1 MHCIMNVPTWD
12 QVVDVVRVNIIPL
25 GVKNGINLSYML
37 SEVFISGTLEIYLDG
52 VKLDHGI
59 QYNENISLN
68 GFTIIVDPTDY
79 KGLAKG
85 PRCDESLTA
94 NYLVDTSKNRRGCVI
109 NI

>member
-1 MHCIMNVPTWD
+1 MHCITNLPSWD
-12 QVVDVVRVNIIPL
+12 QVIDVVRVNVVPL
-25 GVKNGINLSYML
+25 GVKNGVNLSYML
-37 SEVFISGTLEIYLDG
+37 PEVFLSGTLEIWLDG

-68 GFTIIVDPTDY
+68 GFTIIVDPADY

-94 NYLVDTSKNRRGCVI
+94 NYLADTSKLKRGCVI

>member
-1 MHCIMNVPTWD
+1 MHNIISIPSWD
-12 QVVDVVRVNIIPL
+12 QVVDVVRVNVVPL
-25 GVKNGINLSYML
+25 GVRNGVNLSFML
-37 SEVFISGTLEIYLDG
+37 PEVFLSGTLEIYLDG

-68 GFTIIVDPTDY
+68 GFTILVNPADY

-85 PRCDESLTA
+85 PKCDESLTA
-94 NYLVDTSKNRRGCVI
+94 NYLADTSKGRRGCVL

>member
-1 MHCIMNVPTWD
+1 MHCITNLPSWD
-12 QVVDVVRVNIIPL
+12 QVIDVVRVNVVPL
-25 GVKNGINLSYML
+25 GVKNGVNLSYML
-37 SEVFISGTLEIYLDG
+37 PEVFLSGTLEIWLDG

-68 GFTIIVDPTDY
+68 GFTITVDPADY

-94 NYLVDTSKNRRGCVI
+94 NYLADTSKSRRGCVI